1 MIVCYICAQIK
12 DFKTMPDVIKL
23 KRGFDI
29 NLAGKADKKLTEG
42 IVPDTVA
49 IKFDEFLGMYRPK
62 ILVSE
67 GDVVKSGSPLFF
79 DKKLEKVLYTSP
91 VSGEVVQVKRGDKR
105 KPIEVVILADRTTD
119 YVDFKKYTVSELAA
133 LARETALAQMLTS
146 GVWPNIIQ
154 RPFGIVA
161 DPDVAPKAVFISGFD
176 THPLAPDFDFIYRGQ
191 EHYFQAGV
199 DVLKKVA
206 KADIH
211 LGLNASAE
219 ISKVFGGIKNVAVHK
234 FDGPHPAG
242 NVGVQIHHISPIN
255 KGDVVWT
262 IHPYGVIQIGKL
274 FLEGKYDGSKIV
286 AVVGSEVQNPHYYK
300 TFLGTQVAKYVK
312 DLKQAHVRY
321 VSGNVLTGTKLS
333 GSNDYLGYY
342 DNMLTVLPE
351 GDKARFFLTDG
362 WLGPV
367 SSRLSFHRAF
377 GLLSFLN
384 GKKKEYVL
392 DTNINGEERAF
403 VTTGTFEKVV
413 PMDILP
419 LHLVKAVLAND
430 YDGMESLGIYEVV
443 EEDLALCEFIDVSKQ
458 PIQQII
464 REGINMIRES

>member
-1 MIVCYICAQIK
+1 
-12 DFKTMPDVIKL
+12 MPDVIKL

-42 IVPDTVA
+42 VLPDTVA

-62 ILVSE
+62 ILVNT
-67 GDVVKSGSPLFF
+67 GDVVKSGTPLFF
-79 DKKLEKVLYTSP
+79 DKKLEQVQYVSP
-91 VSGEVVQVKRGDKR
+91 VSGEVVEVKRGDKR
-105 KPIEVVILADRTTD
+105 KPLEVVILADKTTD
-119 YVDFKKYTVSELAA
+119 YMEFKKYTVSELAS
-133 LARETALAQMLTS
+133 LAREAALGQMLAG

-161 DPDVAPKAVFISGFD
+161 DPEVAPKAVFVSCFD
-176 THPLAPDFDFIYRGQ
+176 THPLAPDFDFMFKGQ
-191 EHYFQAGV
+191 EQYFQAGI
-199 DVLKKVA
+199 DILKKVA
-206 KADIH
+206 KAEVH
-211 LGLNASAE
+211 LGLNASSE
-219 ISKVFGGIKNVAVHK
+219 VSKVFGGIKNATSHK
-234 FDGPHPAG
+234 FEGPHPAG

-255 KGDVVWT
+255 KGEVVWAV
-262 IHPYGVIQIGKL
+262 HPYGVIQIGKL
-274 FLEGKYDGSKIV
+274 FLEGKYDGSKVV
-286 AVVGSEVQNPHYYK
+286 AVVGSEVAEPHYYK
-300 TFLGTQVAKYVK
+300 TYLGAQITKYVK
-312 DLKQAHVRY
+312 NLKQNHVRF
-321 VSGNVLTGTKLS
+321 VSGNVLTGTKLDDA
-333 GSNDYLGYY
+333 NDYLGFY
-342 DNMLTVLPE
+342 DHMLTVLPE
-351 GDKARFFLTDG
+351 GDKPRFFLTDG

-392 DTNINGEERAF
+392 DTSINGEERAF
-403 VTTGTFEKVV
+403 VSTGNFEQVV

-443 EEDLALCEFIDVSKQ
+443 EEDVALCEFIDVSKQ

-464 REGINMIRES
+464 RDGINLIREA

>member
-1 MIVCYICAQIK
+1 
-12 DFKTMPDVIKL
+12 MPDVIKL
-23 KRGFDI
+23 KQGFDI
-29 NLAGKADKKLTEG
+29 NLAGKSALKLTEG

-62 ILVSE
+62 ILVNE
-67 GDVVKSGSPLFF
+67 GDVVKSGTPLFF
-79 DKKLEKVLYTSP
+79 DKKLEKVIYASP
-91 VSGEVVQVKRGDKR
+91 VSGEVVQVKRGEKR
-105 KPIEVVILADRTTD
+105 KPIEIVILADKTPD
-119 YVDFKKYTVSELAA
+119 YVDFKKHTVSQLAGLSREAA
-133 LARETALAQMLTS
+133 LEQMLGS
-146 GVWPNIIQ
+146 GVWPNVIQ

-161 DPDVAPKAVFISGFD
+161 DPSVAPKSVFVSGFD
-176 THPLAPDFDFIYRGQ
+176 THPLAPDFDFVFKGQ
-191 EHYFQAGV
+191 ESYFQAGI

-206 KADIH
+206 NTEVY
-211 LGLNASAE
+211 LSLNASAE
-219 ISKVFGGIKNVAVHK
+219 VSKVFSGVKNASIHK

-242 NVGVQIHHISPIN
+242 NVGVQIHHIKPIN

-262 IHPYGVIQIGKL
+262 LHPYGVIQIGKL
-274 FLEGKYDGSKIV
+274 FLEGKYDGSKIIAV
-286 AVVGSEVQNPHYYK
+286 AGSEIQAPQYYK
-300 TFLGTQVAKYVK
+300 TYLGAQISKYVK
-312 DLKQAHVRY
+312 NNLKQSHVRF
-321 VSGNVLTGTKLS
+321 VSGNVLTGTKLTDE
-333 GSNDYLGYY
+333 NDYLGYY
-342 DNMLTVLPE
+342 DHLLTVLPE
-351 GDKARFFLTDG
+351 GDKPRFFLTDG

-367 SSRLSFHRAF
+367 ASRLSFHRAF

-403 VTTGTFEKVV
+403 VATGTFEQVV

-443 EEDLALCEFIDVSKQ
+443 EEDVALCEFIDVSKQ

-464 REGINMIRES
+464 REGINMVRET